1 MRTSAIISM
10 TALLFTSFSAAL
22 PTADPMENDIAAI
35 QARVNLPPAAVQLY
49 KNYKDTEAHIP
60 QVAARKDAAF
70 HAWQSEKNPAK
81 KAAAKKEF
89 DAVSQ
94 ELCKMWTL

>member
-22 PTADPMENDIAAI
+22 PTADPMENDIAVI
-35 QARVNLPPAAVQLY
+35 QARVLPPAAIQLY
-49 KNYKDTEAHIP
+49 KSYKDTEAHIP

-70 HAWQSEKNPAK
+70 HAWQSEKNPVK